1 VTVAGAAGGFEGDAR
16 PGHFD
21 GVATVCLELFL
32 IVRPDVAFF
41 GQKDAQQLAVVRQLV
56 RDLRLELEIDAVP
69 TVRDADGL
77 ALSSRNVRLSPAER
91 DAALAIP
98 GALAAAVEA
107 HRAGRDPAAAAAGAL
122 ASSALDV
129 EYVGVAVFDGA
140 PTLVVAARAGAT
152 RLIDNVPLDRPELA
166 GLSTPPARAPRAG
179 QMNG

>member
-1 VTVAGAAGGFEGDAR
+1 VTVAGAADRFEGDAR

-77 ALSSRNVRLSPAER
+77 ALSSRNVRLSAGDR
-91 DAALAIP
+91 QAALAIP
-98 GALAAAVEA
+98 RALSAAVAARQAGGDPVAAA
-107 HRAGRDPAAAAAGAL
+107 RAELD
-122 ASSALDV
+122 ASPLVVDYADI
-129 EYVGVAVFDGA
+129 ATFDGA

-152 RLIDNVPLDRPELA
+152 RLIDNVPLDRPDLA
-166 GLSTPPARAPRAG
+166 GLPSAAHGRREG
-179 QMNG
+179 